1 MKPRIK
7 DGVSVLF
14 RTMESGDI
22 ELNFLVEVTSTIV
35 TFQVDRNTLNC
46 VRLFDGKH
54 TVEEI
59 SKQTGV
65 SSSAISQLSAA
76 LEAAHVLE
84 TNARQRNDYQG
95 TRFETQAHFFSG
107 FESEQSGDIQQ
118 KIGNA
123 SVVIIGAGGIGTWVA
138 YGLVIAGVSNLT
150 LVDPDTVELSNLN
163 RQALFATD
171 VVGHRKVTALRHKLQ
186 QFERELDVREVT
198 ERILSVEACTTIV
211 AYADL
216 VICCADEPGTD
227 EINRIV
233 SQSCYPGSIPH
244 ILCGGYDGH
253 LGFVGPTIVPGESGC
268 WFCYEQ
274 TLEHQ
279 LLSAGYEHLLIT
291 TAHVKGGN
299 LGAISAIIANYHVL
313 EALKVIG
320 GFAKPTL
327 VNQVAEI
334 DFLTHHAHLRPYR
347 QLKECPICSK

>member
-1 MKPRIK
+1 
-7 DGVSVLF
+7 
-14 RTMESGDI
+14 MENGDI
-22 ELNFLVEVTSTIV
+22 ELNFLVEVTSTIIP
-35 TFQVDRNTLNC
+35 FQVDLNTLNC

-54 TVEEI
+54 TIGEI
-59 SKQTGV
+59 SMWTNV
-65 SSSAISQLSAA
+65 STSAVIQLVAA

-84 TNARQRNDYQG
+84 TNIPLHNDYQG

-107 FESEQSGDIQQ
+107 FASEQSGDIQQ
-118 KIGNA
+118 KIGNT
-123 SVVIIGAGGIGTWVA
+123 SVVIIGVGGIGTWVA
-138 YGLVIAGVSNLT
+138 YGLVMAGVRNLT

-163 RQALFATD
+163 RQALFGAD
-171 VVGHRKVTALRHKLQ
+171 VVGHRKVTALHQKLQ
-186 QFERELDVREVT
+186 QFERELKVHEIA
-198 ERILSVEACTTIV
+198 EKILSVESCAAIV
-211 AYADL
+211 ADADL

-233 SQSCYPGSIPH
+233 SQACYPGNIPH

-279 LLSAGYEHLLIT
+279 MLSAGYEHLLIT

-320 GFAKPTL
+320 GFAKPSL

-334 DFLTHHAHLRPYR
+334 DFLTYHAHLRPYH

>member
-35 TFQVDRNTLNC
+35 PFEVDRNTLNC
-46 VRLFDGKH
+46 VRLFDG
-54 TVEEI
+54 TYTIEEI
-59 SKQTGV
+59 SNRTNV
-65 SSSAISQLSAA
+65 PTTAVSQLISA

-84 TNARQRNDYQG
+84 TSARQRYDYQG

-107 FESEQSGDIQQ
+107 FASEQSGDIQQ

-123 SVVIIGAGGIGTWVA
+123 SVVIIGVGGIGTWVA
-138 YGLVIAGVSNLT
+138 YGLVMAGVRNLT

-163 RQALFATD
+163 RQALFSAD
-171 VVGHRKVTALRHKLQ
+171 VVGHRKVTALHQKLQ
-186 QFERELDVREVT
+186 QFECELKVNEIT
-198 ERILSVEACTTIV
+198 EKILSVEALATVV
-211 AYADL
+211 ADADL

-233 SQSCYPGSIPH
+233 SQACYPGSIPH

-291 TAHVKGGN
+291 SAHVKGGN

-320 GFAKPTL
+320 GFARPFL

-334 DFLTHHAHLRPYR
+334 DFLTYHAHLRPYH
-347 QLKECPICSK
+347 QLKECPVCSK